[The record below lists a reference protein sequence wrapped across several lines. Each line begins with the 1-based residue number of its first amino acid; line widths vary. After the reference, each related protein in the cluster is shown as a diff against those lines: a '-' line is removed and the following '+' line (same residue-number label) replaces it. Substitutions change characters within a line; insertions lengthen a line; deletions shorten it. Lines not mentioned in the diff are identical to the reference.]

1 MAVDGTPSTEAIHEY
16 RCMRR
21 ILAASLAGLAL
32 ALPLQAQSAPARDPS
47 GTWLT
52 EDGRAR
58 IRVEKCGPDQDRLCG
73 YVVWLKSPLTDDG
86 KPRVDLKN
94 PDPSKRGRPSLGHQ
108 ILLGLTPNAEGRY
121 EGKVYNSE
129 EGKNYDVSVWSE
141 EPAKLNIRGCLVVVL
156 CGTQIWTR
164 TTDVLPGQLAAAT
177 GAPGGPRPDP
187 EWASKSAS
195 PAPAAAGSRPAPKPK
210 S

>member
-1 MAVDGTPSTEAIHEY
+1 
-16 RCMRR
+16 MRS
-21 ILAASLAGLAL
+21 LVHASLAGLAL
-32 ALPLQAQSAPARDPS
+32 ALPLAAHAASALDPS

-58 IRVEKCGPDQDRLCG
+58 IRVEKCGPSEDRLCG
-73 YVVWLKSPLTDDG
+73 YVVWLKSPTTDDG
-86 KPRVDLKN
+86 QPRVDLKN

-108 ILLGLTPNAEGRY
+108 LLLGLTRNAEGRY

-156 CGTQIWTR
+156 CGTQTWSR
-164 TTDVLPGQLAAAT
+164 TTDVLPGQLAGAT
-177 GAPGGPRPDP
+177 GSPGGPRPDP
-187 EWASKSAS
+187 EWASKASA
-195 PAPAAAGSRPAPKPK
+195 PGAAKSAPKPR

>member
-1 MAVDGTPSTEAIHEY
+1 
-16 RCMRR
+16 MRS
-21 ILAASLAGLAL
+21 LVHASLAGVAL
-32 ALPLQAQSAPARDPS
+32 TLPLAAHAAPAIDPS

-58 IRVEKCGPDQDRLCG
+58 IRVEKCGPAEDRLCG
-73 YVVWLKSPLTDDG
+73 YVVWLKSPTTDDG
-86 KPRVDLKN
+86 QPRVDLKN
-94 PDPSKRGRPSLGHQ
+94 PDPSKRTRPSLGHQ
-108 ILLGLTPNAEGRY
+108 LLLGLTKNAEGRY

-156 CGTQIWTR
+156 CGTQTWSR
-164 TTDVLPGQLAAAT
+164 TTDVLPGQLAGAT
-177 GAPGGPRPDP
+177 GSPGGPRPDP
-187 EWASKSAS
+187 EWVSKASATS
-195 PAPAAAGSRPAPKPK
+195 PNPGTAKAVPKPR